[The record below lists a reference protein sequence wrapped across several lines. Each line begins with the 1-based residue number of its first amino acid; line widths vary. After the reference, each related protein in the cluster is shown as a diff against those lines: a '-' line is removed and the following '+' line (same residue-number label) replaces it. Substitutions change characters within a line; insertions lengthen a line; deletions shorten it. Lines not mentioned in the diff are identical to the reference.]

1 VDKLLIIFLIFM
13 IPNIAVYAYHANHEL
28 HESKENAIKYPEISS
43 EQFAEFIFFTA
54 IAIGYTICTVA
65 IVAKRS
71 RTAPYYV
78 ILIGTV
84 VIIIIYYMSKTIG
97 FPVPDYH
104 NWWMIDDSTNW
115 KDLVT
120 KICQQIFV
128 IPLAMM
134 LQRERYRNSCVLRQ
148 KY

>member
-1 VDKLLIIFLIFM
+1 M
-13 IPNIAVYAYHANHEL
+13 IPNIAVYGYHANHEL
-28 HESKENAIKYPEISS
+28 HESQENSAKYPEITN
-43 EQFAEFIFFTA
+43 EQFAEFIFFSTIA
-54 IAIGYTICTVA
+54 IAYTICTIL
-65 IVAKRS
+65 IVVKRS

-97 FPVPDYH
+97 FPVPDYN
-104 NWWMIDDSTNW
+104 NWWMVDDSTNW

-120 KICQQIFV
+120 KIAQQTFV

-134 LQRERYRNSCVLRQ
+134 LERERLRQ
-148 KY
+148 SYRSSTS